1 MHKLSRL
8 LFCIVAVLAALYYSL
23 ITYVVPG
30 YIKEFLPVAEQ
41 MAHDYINGSVKIE
54 GLTWDGGLSA
64 ELKNIEITDKNGQ
77 LVAVIPETE
86 VSLKPW
92 RALQEP
98 AMAVS
103 RITMHKPKVY
113 LVMDDNEQWNL
124 QHFLK
129 ESDSDVTPFY
139 GLLQIDNGEMEV
151 KTPFGAWDFAVEAE
165 ADGGANP
172 DFALK
177 ATVKDNLSEV
187 DLNGTV
193 TTKGVG
199 NIYIKSS
206 EFDLAEYAPAAMFY
220 AQIDKAQGK
229 IRDLQLT
236 WVNDGEKVQLS
247 GKGSL
252 EAVKGSVLLNGE
264 EHGFQ
269 ADGQVEAADN
279 VIAVH
284 DFTAAV
290 DGQSMHIDGEA
301 DLNDLENIRGEV
313 NVTAPSLQWQDYHA
327 ENIKINIQAADGFV
341 DIKKAELDYN
351 NGQINFKGRY
361 DLKDK
366 VLIAD
371 ADFKN
376 IVQPV
381 HIMKPDQIK
390 VNGTVAVL
398 VNAADDKLKIN
409 LAADTFDFQWSGL
422 KVNKISF
429 DGDFDGKIL
438 TVEHFGALAD
448 KGSLAAKGTVD
459 LDGPLNIEA
468 RMAQFPVDPFLQVAG
483 YDGKGLCS
491 TGFSIGGTITAPEFA
506 GIVQLTDIEFMHQK
520 INEAHGFIGFKDN
533 VAEIRDF
540 IANMDQG
547 RHIINGTVDI
557 RGEEPVFDLAVE
569 TYGVRAEPLMA
580 VVYPELKVTGNVDNI
595 VQLQGTAENPS
606 VIGEVRLTDGSA
618 EGYLLDRVQGR
629 YSYHGGGLALR
640 DFVINTLSTEV
651 TLNGT
656 MNAQKM
662 LDFDMDAKNI
672 PLERMPFM
680 EEDFAIDGYINA
692 KGHLSGLLDTPY
704 FEGDISSSEV
714 RINGEILSDVEGSLE
729 SNGKEKNKF
738 NISFKQPYTDESG
751 NYGLFKADLNVNIP
765 QRYMQGN
772 IVTLWGNLGGIL
784 RMCKQDYNVDG
795 IVQGQIDVNPQGKG
809 SGVFIDIW
817 GENVKIHDLNYYQ
830 MKFAG
835 SIKNNILSFDN
846 VKIMEQ
852 KDVEDKGVV
861 AVTGKVDFKNELL
874 DVELGAV
881 KANPAIVTALMHDPP
896 EIKGEADMLIQF
908 GGTFDNPSA
917 NCSLDVTNGSVAG
930 VSIDK
935 LVALLSMKDDNIEL
949 EQFIASKDVYNVKA
963 SGSIP
968 VDLFRESD
976 ARLNPNSQMKIK
988 IDLNEARL
996 GILPAMTKMVE
1007 WATGETQGEILLSG
1021 TLEEPLL
1028 NGSVKIDEGSI
1039 KIKDLHTVIDQIQT
1053 FVEFKGNEILLHNL
1067 SAQLGKGSVAADGS
1081 YSLRTNA
1088 SDVYRLHIKAQDAEI
1103 FSDIFSGVINS
1114 EMEIAPQRYFIPNRD
1129 NNNTPPQEAYRPL
1142 IKGTVKLDDVLINMP
1157 TIPEFGEGSSN
1168 FGMDVTL
1175 DLGKDIHLFNKYLYD
1190 IWLEGGIH
1198 VKGST
1203 LFPVIEGSIKAK
1215 HGTVTYLRTPFKIR
1229 NASVGWA
1236 VPGTFLPTV
1245 NLESTARF
1253 SRYDIFM
1260 RINGPVEEMNLQL
1273 SSNPP
1278 LTQNTIIRMLTL
1290 QRDTAGGEDVTG
1302 EDLENLM
1309 TAGLQMTVLGDV
1321 EMLIKQSIGLDQF
1334 RIYTG
1339 KVRSGI
1345 GFENFK
1351 DKNQELTADERSQ
1364 YNLLVSKYL
1373 TDNFM
1378 VGYTTSFDGIDR
1390 SIFGQYDISRH
1401 FNITYSRSYD
1411 MSDEAEDWY
1420 GLEYKTTF

>member
-1 MHKLSRL
+1 MRKLSRL
-8 LFCIVAVLAALYYSL
+8 LFCIVAVLSALYYSL

-30 YIKEFLPVAEQ
+30 YIRDFLPAAEQ

-54 GLTWDGGLSA
+54 ALTWNGGLSA
-64 ELKNIEITDKNGQ
+64 ELKNITVTDKNGQ
-77 LVAVIPETE
+77 LVAQVPETE

-92 RALQEP
+92 LALQDP

-103 RITMHKPKVY
+103 RIRLLKPKVY
-113 LVMDDNEQWNL
+113 LEMDEQEQWNL

-139 GLLQIDNGEMEV
+139 GLLQIEHGELAV
-151 KTPFGAWDFAVEAE
+151 KTPYGKWDFAVEAE

-172 DFALK
+172 NFALK
-177 ATVKDNLSEV
+177 AAVRDKLSEV
-187 DLNGTV
+187 NVSGTV
-193 TTKGVG
+193 TTKGIG

-220 AQIDKAQGK
+220 AQIKDAQGK
-229 IRDLQLT
+229 VKDLQLT

-252 EAVKGSVLLNGE
+252 EAVQGKASVNGQE
-264 EHGFQ
+264 YAFHV
-269 ADGQVEAADN
+269 DGQAAAADN
-279 VIAVH
+279 VVSVH
-284 DFTAAV
+284 DLTAAV
-290 DGQSMHIDGEA
+290 DGQRMLIDGEA
-301 DLNDLENIRGEV
+301 DLNDLENIKGEV
-313 NVTAPSLQWQDYHA
+313 DITAPTLQWQDFLVQ
-327 ENIKINIQAADGFV
+327 NIAVNIQAADGSV
-341 DIKKAELDYN
+341 EIKKAAADYN
-351 NGQINFKGRY
+351 GGKVSLQGRY

-366 VLIAD
+366 VLVAD
-371 ADFKN
+371 ADFKD

-381 HIMKPDQIK
+381 DILKKDQITL
-390 VNGTVAVL
+390 NGSVAVL
-398 VNAADDKLKIN
+398 AEAAEDKLKIH

-422 KVNKISF
+422 KISKMSL
-429 DGDFDGKIL
+429 DGDFDGKVLNI
-438 TVEHFGALAD
+438 EHLGALAD
-448 KGSLAAKGTVD
+448 KGSLAASGTVD
-459 LDGPLNIEA
+459 MEGPLHIDA
-468 RMAQFPVDPFLQVAG
+468 RMAEFPVDPFLQVAG
-483 YDGKGLCS
+483 YEGKGLCS
-491 TGFSIGGTITAPEFA
+491 TGFSIGGTITAPEFS

-547 RHIINGTVDI
+547 KHIINGSVDL
-557 RGEEPVFDLAVE
+557 RGAEPVYDLAVE

-580 VVYPELKVTGNVDNI
+580 VAYPDLKITGNIDNV

-629 YSYHGGGLALR
+629 YLYRDGGLALR

-656 MNAQKM
+656 MNKQQL
-662 LDFDMDAKNI
+662 LDFDMDARNI
-672 PLERMPFM
+672 PLDRMPFM
-680 EEDFAIDGYINA
+680 EDDFAIDGYINA
-692 KGHLSGLLDTPY
+692 KGHLSGSLTAPY
-704 FEGDISSSEV
+704 FEGDISSSQV
-714 RINGEILSDVEGSLE
+714 RINGELLSDVEGRLE

-765 QRYMQGN
+765 QRYLQGN

-795 IVQGQIDVNPQGKG
+795 TVQGEIDINPEGKG

-817 GENVKIHDLNYYQ
+817 GEDVRIHDLHYYQ

-835 SIKNNILSFDN
+835 NIKNSILSFDN

-852 KDVEDKGVV
+852 KDVNDRGVV
-861 AVTGKVDFKNELL
+861 AVTGQIDFKKELL
-874 DVELGAV
+874 NVELGAV

-896 EIKGEADMLIQF
+896 AITGEADMLIQF

-917 NCSLDVTNGSVAG
+917 SCSLDVSNGSVAG

-935 LVALLSMKDDNIEL
+935 LTALLSMKDDNIEL
-949 EQFIASKDVYNVKA
+949 EQFMATKDVYNVKA
-963 SGSIP
+963 GGSIP
-968 VDLFRESD
+968 VDLFRERE
-976 ARLNPNSQMKIK
+976 ARLNPNAQMKIR

-1007 WATGETQGEILLSG
+1007 WATGETKGELLLSG

-1028 NGSVKIDEGSI
+1028 NGSVKIEDGSV
-1039 KIKDLHTVIDQIQT
+1039 KVKDLHTVIDKIQT
-1053 FVEFKGNEILLHNL
+1053 FIEFKGNEVVLHNL
-1067 SAQLGKGSVAADGS
+1067 SAQLGKGSFTADGG

-1088 SDVYRLHIKAQDAEI
+1088 NDTYRLHIKTQDAEI
-1103 FSDIFSGVINS
+1103 LSDIFSGVINS
-1114 EMEIAPQRYFIPNRD
+1114 EIEIVPQRYFIPNR
-1129 NNNTPPQEAYRPL
+1129 NNNNIPPQEAYRPL
-1142 IKGTVKLDDVLINMP
+1142 IKGTVKLEDVLINMP
-1157 TIPEFGEGSSN
+1157 TIPEFGEGGSN
-1168 FGMDVTL
+1168 FGMDITL
-1175 DLGKDIHLFNKYLYD
+1175 DLGQDIHLFNKYLYD

-1203 LFPVIEGSIKAK
+1203 LFPIIDGSIKAK
-1215 HGTVTYLRTPFKIR
+1215 HGTVTYLRTPFKIQ

-1273 SSNPP
+1273 SSNPQ
-1278 LTQNTIIRMLTL
+1278 LSQNTIIRMLTL
-1290 QRDTAGGEDVTG
+1290 QRDTVGGEDVTG

-1345 GFENFK
+1345 GFESFK

-1373 TDNFM
+1373 TNNFM
-1378 VGYTTSFDGIDR
+1378 IGYTTSFDGIDR

-1411 MSDEAEDWY
+1411 LSDEAEDWY

>member
-8 LFCIVAVLAALYYSL
+8 LFCVVAVLTALYYSL

-30 YIKEFLPVAEQ
+30 YIKDFLPVAEQ
-41 MAHDYINGSVKIE
+41 MAHDYINGSVKVE
-54 GLTWDGGLSA
+54 ALTWNGGLSA
-64 ELKNIEITDKNGQ
+64 EVKNIEVKDKNGQ
-77 LVAVIPETE
+77 LVALVPAAE
-86 VSLKPW
+86 VSFKPW
-92 RALQEP
+92 LALQDP
-98 AMAVS
+98 ARAIS
-103 RITMHKPKVY
+103 RITLIRPKVC
-113 LVMDDNEQWNL
+113 LVMDEQQQWNL

-129 ESDSDVTPFY
+129 ESDSEVTPFY
-139 GLLQIDNGEMEV
+139 GLLQIENGELAV
-151 KTPFGAWDFAVEAE
+151 KTPYGAWDFAIEAE
-165 ADGGANP
+165 VDGGANP

-177 ATVKDNLSEV
+177 AAVRDKLSEV
-187 DLNGTV
+187 NVSGMV

-199 NIYIKSS
+199 NIYLKSS
-206 EFDLAEYAPAAMFY
+206 DFDLTDYAPAAMFY
-220 AQIDKAQGK
+220 AQIQDLQGK
-229 IRDLQLT
+229 VKNLQLT

-247 GKGSL
+247 GKGDL
-252 EAVKGSVLLNGE
+252 EAVQGKAAINGQV
-264 EHGFQ
+264 HAFQ
-269 ADGQVEAADN
+269 VDGQAAAAEN
-279 VIAVH
+279 VISLH
-284 DFTAAV
+284 KITAAV
-290 DGQSMHIDGEA
+290 DGQQLFIDGEA
-301 DLNDLENIRGEV
+301 DLNDLDNIAGEV
-313 NVTAPSLQWQDYHA
+313 KVTAPSLQWQDFLVQ
-327 ENIKINIQAADGFV
+327 NIVVKLQAADGLV
-341 DIKKAELDYN
+341 NISKAEADYN
-351 NGQINFKGRY
+351 GGKISLRGHY
-361 DLKDK
+361 DLQDK
-366 VLIAD
+366 VLVAD
-371 ADFKN
+371 ADFKD

-381 HIMKPDQIK
+381 DIIRKDQLAL
-390 VNGTVAVL
+390 NGSVAVL
-398 VNAADDKLKIN
+398 AKATDDKLDIH

-422 KVNKISF
+422 KINKISF

-438 TVEHFGALAD
+438 NVEHLGALAD
-448 KGSLAAKGTVD
+448 KGSLAASGSVD
-459 LDGPLNIEA
+459 LDGPLHIDA
-468 RMAQFPVDPFLQVAG
+468 RMAEFPVDPFLQVAG
-483 YDGKGLCS
+483 YEGKGLCS
-491 TGFSIGGTITAPEFA
+491 TGFSIGGTLDAPEFS

-533 VAEIRDF
+533 VAEIKDF

-547 RHIINGTVDI
+547 KHIINGTIDL
-557 RGEEPVFDLAVE
+557 RSEEPLYDLAIE

-580 VVYPELKVTGNVDNI
+580 VVYPDLKVTGNVDNVI
-595 VQLQGTAENPS
+595 QLQGTAANPS

-629 YSYHGGGLALR
+629 YLYRDGSLALR

-656 MNAQKM
+656 MNKQQL
-662 LDFDMDAKNI
+662 LDFDMDARNI
-672 PLERMPFM
+672 PLERMPLM
-680 EEDFAIDGYINA
+680 ETDFAIDGYINA
-692 KGHLSGLLDTPY
+692 KGHLSGSVEAPY
-704 FEGDISSSEV
+704 FEGDISSSQV
-714 RINGEILSDVEGSLE
+714 RVNGEFLSDVEGRLE
-729 SNGKEKNKF
+729 SNGRDKNKF

-765 QRYMQGN
+765 QRYLQGN
-772 IVTLWGNLGGIL
+772 VVTLWGNLGGIL
-784 RMCKQDYNVDG
+784 RMCKQDYNIDG
-795 IVQGQIDVNPQGKG
+795 TVQGQIDINPQGKG

-817 GENVKIHDLNYYQ
+817 GEDVRIHDLHYYQ

-835 SIKNNILSFDN
+835 NIKNKILRFDN

-852 KDVEDKGVV
+852 KDVADKGVV
-861 AVTGKVDFKNELL
+861 AVTGQVDFQQELL
-874 DVELGAV
+874 NVELGAV

-896 EIKGEADMLIQF
+896 EITGEADMLIQL
-908 GGTFDNPSA
+908 GGSFDNPTA
-917 NCSLDVTNGSVAG
+917 NCSLDISNGSVAG

-935 LVALLSMKDDNIEL
+935 LTALLSMKNDNIEL
-949 EQFIASKDVYNVKA
+949 EQFKASKDVYNVTA
-963 SGSIP
+963 GGSIP
-968 VDLFRESD
+968 VDLFRERE
-976 ARLNPNSQMKIK
+976 ARLNPNAQMKIK

-1007 WATGETQGEILLSG
+1007 WATGDTKGELLLSG

-1028 NGSVKIDEGSI
+1028 NGSVKIEDGSV
-1039 KIKDLHTVIDQIQT
+1039 KVKDLHTVIDKIQT
-1053 FVEFKGNEILLHNL
+1053 FIEFKGNEVLLHNL
-1067 SAQLGKGSVAADGS
+1067 SAQLGKGSFAADGG

-1088 SDVYRLHIKAQDAEI
+1088 NDTYRLHIQAQDAEI

-1114 EMEIAPQRYFIPNRD
+1114 DIEIVPQRYFIRNRD
-1129 NNNTPPQEAYRPL
+1129 NNNVPPQEAYRPL
-1142 IKGTVKLDDVLINMP
+1142 LKGTVKLDDVLINMP
-1157 TIPEFGEGSSN
+1157 TIPEFGEGGSN
-1168 FGMDVTL
+1168 LGLEMTL
-1175 DLGKDIHLFNKYLYD
+1175 DLGQDIHLFNKYLYD

-1203 LFPVIEGSIKAK
+1203 LFPIIDGSIKAK
-1215 HGTVTYLRTPFKIR
+1215 HGTVTYLRTPFKIQ

-1260 RINGPVEEMNLQL
+1260 RINGPVEEMDLQL
-1273 SSNPP
+1273 SSNPQ
-1278 LTQNTIIRMLTL
+1278 LSQNTIIRMLTL

-1321 EMLIKQSIGLDQF
+1321 ELLIKQSIGLDQF

-1345 GFENFK
+1345 GFESFK
-1351 DKNQELTADERSQ
+1351 DKNQELTAEERSQ
-1364 YNLLVSKYL
+1364 YNLLISKYL

-1378 VGYTTSFDGIDR
+1378 IGYTTSFDGIDR

-1411 MSDEAEDWY
+1411 LSDEVEEWY